1 MNETQQVKSNIPTW
15 ISVQEACN
23 LLNVKEKTIKNRC
36 YKGDFIYKIEA
47 KDNIKQIFIRYSSLS
62 ISKKINNGSDNKKY
76 SEAPLWSR
84 IQADKYIDVIKKSL
98 CLRGRALKLFIEN
111 WNKNNPDNHTSYSS
125 LIRMRNRYFASGIN
139 GLLSRYGNNSGRTII
154 EDCYFEYFKNLY
166 LVEGAPSLRSCWE
179 QTLGY
184 AMRKYGISRYEFPC
198 HATFK
203 RRLEREVPEQSRLM
217 LKKEISTALIMYQ
230 EKYRLK
236 TRIIDDWYD
245 LGHTSGLIKAKNML
259 FNARCFNS
267 ISVDTE
273 CGLLTKT
280 STKVQKLED
289 EAFWYVH
296 LPEELKI
303 FTPRLVSFDKD
314 KSSASL
320 TQELYGY
327 PSLQELYLSGEV
339 NLEDWN
345 YIIKSLFSLHKKFEK
360 FKGETNP
367 DAIKWLYYDKTKER
381 LSDLRAQN
389 PYWNE
394 VLDREFEY
402 INGKKYRGIAS
413 LKSGIDIYV
422 QKLCKTGK
430 ETVIH
435 GDYCFSNILFD
446 SSNYNFKLVDP
457 RGRLNNEPTI
467 YGDPRY
473 DIAKLRHSIAGF
485 YDFIVHGLFRLKE
498 NKTGFEYEIKTSV
511 DYSILEMIF
520 NKYAELNGYNPQEIK
535 FIEGLLFLSMIP
547 LHKDNFSRQ
556 KVFYLKAIE
565 LLNDTVK
572 IRGKL
577 NNEKVLSLVRS
588 RG

>member
-1 MNETQQVKSNIPTW
+1 MSTMKNEEYIDINKIAELKGLKSNRSLRLAIQKGKY
-15 ISVQEACN
+15 IARE
-23 LLNVKEKTIKNRC
+23 VKVFGGKSYEIL
-36 YKGDFIYKIEA
+36 
-47 KDNIKQIFIRYSSLS
+47 YSSLEPEIQEKFQDELIKEATQS
-62 ISKKINNGSDNKKY
+62 NCTALVPINNIN
-76 SEAPLWSR
+76 
-84 IQADKYIDVIKKSL
+84 
-98 CLRGRALKLFIEN
+98 
-111 WNKNNPDNHTSYSS
+111 NKNFITESAKLTALARVDIVKALQN
-125 LIRMRNRYFASGIN
+125 MRAKYKTKKEADSIF
-139 GLLSRYGNNSGRTII
+139 LDLYNSG
-154 EDCYFEYFKNLY
+154 
-166 LVEGAPSLRSCWE
+166 
-179 QTLGY
+179 
-184 AMRKYGISRYEFPC
+184 M
-198 HATFK
+198 
-203 RRLEREVPEQSRLM
+203 
-217 LKKEISTALIMYQ
+217 
-230 EKYRLK
+230 
-236 TRIIDDWYD
+236 
-245 LGHTSGLIKAKNML
+245 
-259 FNARCFNS
+259 
-267 ISVDTE
+267 
-273 CGLLTKT
+273 
-280 STKVQKLED
+280 
-289 EAFWYVH
+289 
-296 LPEELKI
+296 
-303 FTPRLVSFDKD
+303 
-314 KSSASL
+314 
-320 TQELYGY
+320 Y